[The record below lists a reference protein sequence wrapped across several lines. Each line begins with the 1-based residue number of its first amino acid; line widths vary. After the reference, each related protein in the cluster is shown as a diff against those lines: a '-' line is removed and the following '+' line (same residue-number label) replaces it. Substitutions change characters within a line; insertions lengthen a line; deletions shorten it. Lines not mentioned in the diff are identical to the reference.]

1 MEGEGK
7 ARRKEREQCACWFP
21 KPRFSASRRQPAA
34 TLSDSKAP
42 GTAPSTAPS
51 LVSASGA
58 HSPRLALPLSPSQ
71 PASQPGRAL
80 PRPLPLPSP
89 SPPTSRE
96 QETRGP
102 AEGDQVG
109 EAVLG
114 EGGLQPAAVYL
125 TAAADASDALWAQP
139 APRIPRLGV
148 I

>member
-1 MEGEGK
+1 MCVLVSQTPLLGEPAPTRGDPERLES
-7 ARRKEREQCACWFP
+7 ARDGPEHGSQ
-21 KPRFSASRRQPAA
+21 SGLGLRRSLPAA
-34 TLSDSKAP
+34 R
-42 GTAPSTAPS
+42 
-51 LVSASGA
+51 
-58 HSPRLALPLSPSQ
+58 SPPLSL
-71 PASQPGRAL
+71 PASQPAGARAPAPPPPAVAL
-80 PRPLPLPSP
+80 
-89 SPPTSRE
+89 PPTSRE